1 MSLLLVERKMLDT
14 LIEDWCFTQGSNEAT
29 QVAVQWKVLLSFLI
43 FFWISAV
50 RLPCALRRKVQS
62 GFSYGVSASSGSIA
76 VVLLLSHRC
85 CCKFHFICELHILHV
100 PTGTVALNFLAY
112 FSDVNYLIF
121 SRLSPYRNSRWICNT
136 MRSSACTAFSWRS
149 FSFVHMLLCFLFR
162 SSMI

>member
-85 CCKFHFICELHILHV
+85 CCKFHFICELHILH
-100 PTGTVALNFLAY
+100 ALL
-112 FSDVNYLIF
+112 YLLVQ
-121 SRLSPYRNSRWICNT
+121 SR
-136 MRSSACTAFSWRS
+136 
-149 FSFVHMLLCFLFR
+149 
-162 SSMI
+162 